1 VKGRRKL
8 LLLAAIVVIF
18 ALAAHYTIG
27 KAVRQGESISEPAP
41 KEAPIPIEVVPAEI
55 ADLEVKIFS
64 RGDIEA
70 EAEVQVLSK
79 VWGRLEA
86 LLTDEG
92 EAVVAGQAISVIE
105 HEDLQAEVERA
116 AAELDSVRAE
126 WALMQAG
133 TRVQELEQAEDKVR
147 RAEANLEEATITL
160 NRIERLFA
168 GGFVPKEALD
178 KARVAHTAV
187 ETALAIAK
195 KDLGIL
201 QEGARKEERQ
211 ELLARVR
218 KAEANLERARIDLAN
233 ATITAPITGVV
244 SKRHV
249 DEGEFITLGAPLFT
263 VVAMDTVK
271 VLVDVVER
279 DIPSIE
285 VGAAAWLRVDA
296 YPGEVFTGQVAKI
309 SPVVDP
315 DTRTAEVEIRVA
327 NPGYK
332 LKPGM
337 YARVEILIERRKNAL
352 LVPKEALLPGQDSP
366 TIYIHKDGLAHLRNI
381 EVGVEE
387 RGLVEVL
394 SNLEPGEEVVIA
406 GQTKLRDS
414 APVRIVRRQGGD

>member
-1 VKGRRKL
+1 MKGRRKL
-8 LLLAAIVVIF
+8 LILAAIVAIF

-27 KAVRQGESISEPAP
+27 KAVRQGESTSEPAP
-41 KEAPIPIEVVPAEI
+41 EEAPIPIEVVPAEV
-55 ADLEVKIFS
+55 ADLEVKISS

-92 EAVVAGQAISVIE
+92 DAVGAGQVISVIE
-105 HEDLQAEVERA
+105 HEDLQVEVERA
-116 AAELDSVRAE
+116 QAELDSVRAE

-133 TRVQELEQAEDKVR
+133 TRIQELEQAEDKVR
-147 RAEANLEEATITL
+147 RAEADLEEATITL
-160 NRIERLFA
+160 KRTERLFA
-168 GGFVPKEALD
+168 GGFVPKETLD
-178 KARVAHTAV
+178 KARVAHTAA

-201 QEGARKEERQ
+201 EEGARKEERQ

-218 KAEANLERARIDLAN
+218 KAEANLERAKIDLAN

-244 SKRHV
+244 SKRYV
-249 DEGEFITLGAPLFT
+249 DEGEFITLSAPLFT
-263 VVAMDTVK
+263 LVAMDTVK